1 MSGDTAVAGRFGRG
15 RLARGIVYRILGA
28 GVPAVLGLLALP
40 RLVAGLGAERMGIL
54 TLGWAVLGY
63 LGLLQL
69 GVGPALT
76 HAAAG
81 GDPRGELGPLAW
93 TGVAMTALAGLAAGV
108 AVFLA
113 APLLAD
119 SLRLPAGL
127 RGEAVAAF
135 RILASAL
142 PFTLGMP
149 VLAGLLEARARFG
162 WSNAVA
168 AAVSAASYLGPLG
181 VLAAGGG
188 LAEVLVVLAAARAAG
203 WLVSLALCLREV
215 PALRIRPRAGWGHAG
230 ELLRFGG
237 WATVSSVVSP
247 VMVYMDR
254 FVVGALVSAAAVA
267 WYATP
272 QEVMLRM
279 GIVSGAVSSVLFPA
293 FAAAAVVRRERLGP
307 LLARGAELVFLLVM
321 PLSVL
326 LCGFAREGLTAWL
339 GAEFAAGGAGA
350 VAWLGLGLLVNGLAK
365 PASSLV
371 QGMGRPD
378 VTARL
383 HLLELPLYLVLLFA
397 LVSAW
402 GVEGAAV
409 AWVAR
414 AAVDAAA
421 LYVAAARLEPT
432 TRGAGRR
439 AAVLCVAG
447 AAALGVVALLPGLGA
462 RMAWAAAVLL
472 GCGVLALRLFP
483 RGARLALADPR

>member
-1 MSGDTAVAGRFGRG
+1 MSAAARTGVAGRFGRG

-28 GVPAVLGLLALP
+28 GVPAVLGLVALP

-63 LGLLQL
+63 LGVLQL

-76 HAAAG
+76 RAAAG
-81 GDPRGELGPLAW
+81 ADADGELGPLAW
-93 TGVAMTALAGLAAGV
+93 TGVAMTTAAGLVAGV

-119 SLRLPAGL
+119 TLRLSAGL
-127 RGEAVAAF
+127 RTEAVLAF
-135 RILASAL
+135 RLLAVAL
-142 PFTLGMP
+142 PFTLGAP
-149 VLAGLLEARARFG
+149 ALSGLLEAHARFG

-188 LAEVLVVLAAARAAG
+188 LPAVLVVLAAARGAG
-203 WLVSLALCLREV
+203 WLVLLALCLREV
-215 PALRIRPRAGWGHAG
+215 PALRSRRGAAWRHAG

-293 FAAAAVVRRERLGP
+293 FAAAAATHRERLGP
-307 LLARGAELVFLLVM
+307 LLTRGVELVFVMVM
-321 PLSVL
+321 PLAVL
-326 LCGFAREGLTAWL
+326 LCGFSREGLGAWL
-339 GAEFAAGGAGA
+339 GPEFAAGGAAA
-350 VAWLGLGLLVNGLAK
+350 VAWLGLGLLVNGFAK
-365 PASSLV
+365 PASALV
-371 QGMGRPD
+371 QGIGRPD

-383 HLLELPLYLVLLFA
+383 HVLELPLYLALLF
-397 LVSAW
+397 
-402 GVEGAAV
+402 
-409 AWVAR
+409 
-414 AAVDAAA
+414 
-421 LYVAAARLEPT
+421 
-432 TRGAGRR
+432 
-439 AAVLCVAG
+439 
-447 AAALGVVALLPGLGA
+447 
-462 RMAWAAAVLL
+462 
-472 GCGVLALRLFP
+472 
-483 RGARLALADPR
+483 